1 MKKNNNF
8 LKNIKLFIKK
18 MKKLILLTFEG
29 GYMFQHM
36 ATFFQILKMTKKQ
49 NSECVSLET
58 NILFL
63 IGAISRLFW
72 ITNSSLRSLFITYIE
87 LLLGFSTLGYT
98 IYLYHK
104 HKSRNFFNNEIQLP
118 FYLKLYTLL
127 PLIIILS
134 FFFNPGDSYFSDQI
148 FVSLGIFSESAG
160 LLPQLYIII
169 KSKDSGNLSELYVVF
184 LAVARFLR
192 LFFWITM
199 FISGSRY
206 FSLIIADII
215 HCLTL
220 SNFVYNVIKNWR
232 GKGLP
237 TSFPE
242 IQGNTTKKIF

>member
-1 MKKNNNF
+1 MGIE
-8 LKNIKLFIKK
+8 LWL
-18 MKKLILLTFEG
+18 FEG
-29 GYMFQHM
+29 GYLFQHI
-36 ATFFQILKMTKKQ
+36 ATFFQILKMKKRQ

-63 IGAISRLFW
+63 IGALSRIGWMWDSMLKTF
-72 ITNSSLRSLFITYIE
+72 TLTYLEIF
-87 LLLGFSTLGYT
+87 LAIGTLSYA
-98 IYLYHK
+98 IYLYQINK
-104 HKSRNFFNNEIQLP
+104 VRNYYSNVIQLP
-118 FYLKLYTLL
+118 IYLKLYVLL
-127 PLIIILS
+127 PFIVILS
-134 FFFNPGDSYFSDQI
+134 FFFNPGDTYISDQI
-148 FVSLGIFSESAG
+148 FVSLGIFSESVG
-160 LLPQLYIII
+160 LLPQLYIIR

-220 SNFVYNVIKNWR
+220 SNFVYNVIKNWS

-237 TSFPE
+237 TSFAE
-242 IQGNTTKKIF
+242 LQGNTNKKMF

>member
-1 MKKNNNF
+1 MQKV
-8 LKNIKLFIKK
+8 
-18 MKKLILLTFEG
+18 ILWSFEG
-29 GYMFQHM
+29 GYLFQHM
-36 ATFFQILKMTKKQ
+36 ATLFQILKMIKKQ

-63 IGAISRLFW
+63 IGAISRIFW
-72 ITNSSLRSLFITYIE
+72 ITSSSLSGLTITYIE

-98 IYLYHK
+98 IYLYQK
-104 HKSRNFFNNEIQLP
+104 NKVRNFFNNEIKLP
-118 FYLKLYTLL
+118 IYLKLYVLL
-127 PLIIILS
+127 PFIVILS
-134 FFFNPGDSYFSDQI
+134 FFFNPGDTYISDQI
-148 FVSLGIFSESAG
+148 FVSLGIFSESVG
-160 LLPQLYIII
+160 LLPQLYIIR

-215 HCLTL
+215 HCLAL
-220 SNFVYNVIKNWR
+220 SNFVYNVIKNWS

-237 TSFPE
+237 TSFTE
-242 IQGNTTKKIF
+242 LQGNNTTKKMF